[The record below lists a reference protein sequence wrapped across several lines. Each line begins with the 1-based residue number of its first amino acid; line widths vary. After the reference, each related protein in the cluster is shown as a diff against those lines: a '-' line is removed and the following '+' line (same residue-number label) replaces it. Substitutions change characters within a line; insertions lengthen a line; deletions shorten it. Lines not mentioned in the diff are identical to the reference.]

1 MDAVAKLHS
10 ALLESYESQL
20 LRLAEETVSLLS
32 ASEIEALETDYPIDA
47 LSLKLARERG
57 QPLID
62 AARDHAQLA
71 RADMALDGNAGN
83 DRISRLLKCPLRG
96 ERRPASDLASGGLPG

>member
-1 MDAVAKLHS
+1 MATRHMDAVAKLHS

-32 ASEIEALETDYPIDA
+32 ASEIEALETDYEIDA

-57 QPLID
+57 QPVLD
-62 AARDHAQLA
+62 AVREHAQLA
-71 RADMALDGNAGN
+71 RADMALDTPAQRG
-83 DRISRLLKCPLRG
+83 RPLFTHS
-96 ERRPASDLASGGLPG
+96 PAPCLTR